1 MIYIDT
7 GPFLAR
13 YIEGDQHHAQAIK
26 LWDKIKVKNL
36 KYSTSNFVL
45 DEAFTLLAR
54 RAGYAFAAARA
65 RNIYASEKL
74 TIFRPDSEDELE
86 AIHLFEKY
94 SDQKISFTD
103 CISFALIRR
112 ENIDTVF
119 SFDKH
124 FERLGAKLFNG

>member
-13 YIEGDQHHAQAIK
+13 YLEADQHHTQALK
-26 LWDKIKVKNL
+26 LWDKIKAKNL
-36 KYSTSNFVL
+36 KCSTSNFVL

-74 TIFRPDSEDELE
+74 TILRPDPEDELE
-86 AIHLFEKY
+86 AIDLFEKY
-94 SDQKISFTD
+94 ADQKISFTD
-103 CISFALIRR
+103 CLSFALIRK
-112 ENIDTVF
+112 EKISTVF

-124 FERLGAKLFNG
+124 FERIGASLF